1 MSCQLPITTHSGAV
15 CAVVALGSNLAHG
28 GYSPAQLIGEAASRL
43 QPLSRCT
50 PHLSSIYSTA
60 AVGLG
65 DEAPAFCNAV
75 AIIEPALGLSAQEL
89 LDKLLSIELD
99 LGRVRRRPAAGASYA
114 SRTIDLDLIFCR
126 DEIIDSATLKL
137 PHPRAA
143 ERAFVLEPLAE
154 LWPDLVLPGQSLTVC
169 ELLKKL
175 TLHGQDL

>member
-1 MSCQLPITTHSGAV
+1 MSCQLPITTHSSAV

-43 QPLSRCT
+43 QSLSRCT
-50 PHLSSIYSTA
+50 LHLSNIHSTA

-65 DEAPAFCNAV
+65 EEAPAFCNAV
-75 AIIEPALGLSAQEL
+75 AIIEPDLGLSAQEL
-89 LDKLLSIELD
+89 LDKLLAIELD
-99 LGRVRRRPAAGASYA
+99 LGRARRRPAAGASYA

-126 DEIIDSATLKL
+126 DEIIDSPTLKL

-154 LWPDLVLPGQSLTVC
+154 LWPDLVLTGQSFTVC
-169 ELLKKL
+169 ELLTKL
-175 TLHGQDL
+175 TLLGQDL